1 MKINDLIFSSLVPA
15 VSKSQPQGAAG
26 FAQCLKEVMTAG
38 TQAAQGSEA
47 VSQVNLDGISAIL
60 DKPLQALEDT
70 LSHLD
75 QFQAGLGSLDTSLKS
90 LEPYVQNLEKD
101 ISQLNNW
108 VQTLPA
114 DSPLR
119 SLLDEAATLSATT
132 SFKFQRGD
140 FI

>member
-1 MKINDLIFSSLVPA
+1 MKINDLLFSSLMPA

-26 FAQCLKEVMTAG
+26 FAQCLKEVLTSANQG
-38 TQAAQGSEA
+38 AQGPA
-47 VSQVNLDGISAIL
+47 AASQVNLDGISSLL

-70 LSHLD
+70 LSHLE

-90 LEPYVQNLEKD
+90 LEPYVQTLQKD
-101 ISQLNNW
+101 VSQLNNW
-108 VQTLPA
+108 VQSLPA

-119 SLLDEAATLSATT
+119 SLLDEAATLSAST

-140 FI
+140 FV